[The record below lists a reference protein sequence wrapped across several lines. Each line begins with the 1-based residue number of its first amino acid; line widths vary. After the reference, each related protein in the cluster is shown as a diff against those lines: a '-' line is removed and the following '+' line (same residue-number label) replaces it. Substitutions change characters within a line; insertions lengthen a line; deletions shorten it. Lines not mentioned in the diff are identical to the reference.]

1 MHEGILILNEKE
13 MNQEGGAGKNVIMLC
28 NRPAKK
34 LLQNFKS
41 KNSDDNFDETI
52 DEEPW

>member
-28 NRPAKK
+28 NRPANK
-34 LLQNFKS
+34 LLTNFKS
-41 KNSDDNFDETI
+41 NNNRLDENI
-52 DEEPW
+52 DGDPW